1 MKQFSAADEAQIR
14 VLKEALSTLD
24 KRLAALENSIH
35 NIDYAVRTL
44 PERSRAEPWVL
55 LATFRRKIRLVGFDQ
70 VGVACDGSFGAV
82 GYWVGGSGKKS
93 GMSQRRRGIRTVS
106 EMGLSPKREGHG
118 RC

>member
-35 NIDYAVRTL
+35 NIDYAVRNL

-55 LATFRRKIRLVGFDQ
+55 LARWLRTSVTCVSR
-70 VGVACDGSFGAV
+70 S
-82 GYWVGGSGKKS
+82 
-93 GMSQRRRGIRTVS
+93 SQTVDANTS
-106 EMGLSPKREGHG
+106 KRQ
-118 RC
+118 

>member
-35 NIDYAVRTL
+35 NIDYAVRNL

-70 VGVACDGSFGAV
+70 VGVACGGSFRAGGGLGWGGGREIRARRQ
-82 GYWVGGSGKKS
+82 VGGRAGVDETGGFS
-93 GMSQRRRGIRTVS
+93 RA
-106 EMGLSPKREGHG
+106 
-118 RC
+118 